1 MGSIAAAAAVTPE
14 LSLELKPTYVHKSI
28 NLFLREISVIGN
40 VSERLSKLDDYIHR
54 LEDEMKK
61 IDAFKRELPLCMLLL
76 NDAILILKEQ
86 TLHCTTSSSTT
97 IDAHPVMEQFIPLM
111 KNNSDDGLKK
121 EKVSKDKMS
130 WMSSAQ
136 LWSSNSSQDE
146 KKKSPVERPI
156 EEVADECEALNTLPM
171 RKFKKL
177 DGAFLPFKGFNGF
190 PATMPRTVRK
200 EDKEVPQPA
209 TPSLS
214 LSPPSSEEQLNSRS
228 RNVQS
233 SAATTRT
240 NPPVFLQNGTPQPP
254 SRKHR
259 RCWSP
264 DLHRRFVSALQQL
277 GGSQV
282 ATPKQIRELMK
293 VDGLTNDEVK
303 SHLQKYRLHTRR
315 APNSS
320 STTAA
325 NEQQGGVVLGGLWVS
340 SSQDNDYGSSKSGN
354 SESESPQGPLQLAA
368 TNGGVSTTCGDDSME
383 DEEDRRS
390 ESYSWKGHLHKPVE
404 SDA

>member
-1 MGSIAAAAAVTPE
+1 MGSIAAVTPE
-14 LSLELKPTYVHKSI
+14 LSLELKPIYVHKSI
-28 NLFLREISVIGN
+28 NLFLRQISMVGN
-40 VSERLSKLDDYIHR
+40 VSERLSKLDDYIQR
-54 LEDEMKK
+54 LEEEMKK

-76 NDAILILKEQ
+76 NDAIVILKEQ
-86 TLHCTTSSSTT
+86 TLHCTSSSTT
-97 IDAHPVMEQFIPLM
+97 IDTHPVMEQFIPLT
-111 KNNSDDGLKK
+111 KNNSDDGVKK
-121 EKVSKDKMS
+121 EKVSNDKMS

-146 KKKSPVERPI
+146 KKKSPLERPV
-156 EEVADECEALNTLPM
+156 EEVADECEGLNTLPM

-190 PATMPRTVRK
+190 PVTMPRTIRK
-200 EDKEVPQPA
+200 EDKEVAQPT

-214 LSPPSSEEQLNSRS
+214 LSPPSSEEQLNSHS
-228 RNVQS
+228 RKIQS
-233 SAATTRT
+233 SATTTTT
-240 NPPVFLQNGTPQPP
+240 NPPVYLQNGTPQPP

-320 STTAA
+320 TTTTTTS
-325 NEQQGGVVLGGLWVS
+325 NQQQGVVVLGGLWVS
-340 SSQDNDYGSSKSGN
+340 SSQDNEYGSSKSGN
-354 SESESPQGPLQLAA
+354 SESESPQGPLQLAG
-368 TNGGVSTTCGDDSME
+368 TNGGISTTCGDDSME

>member
-1 MGSIAAAAAVTPE
+1 MGSIAAASVTPE

-28 NLFLREISVIGN
+28 NTFLREISVIGN

-76 NDAILILKEQ
+76 NDAIVILKEQ

-97 IDAHPVMEQFIPLM
+97 TDAHPVMEQFIPLM

-136 LWSSNSSQDE
+136 LWSNNPSQDE
-146 KKKSPVERPI
+146 KKKSPLERPV

-190 PATMPRTVRK
+190 PVTMPRTVRK
-200 EDKEVPQPA
+200 EDKEVPQPT

-228 RNVQS
+228 RRNVQS
-233 SAATTRT
+233 SAATTT
-240 NPPVFLQNGTPQPP
+240 PNPPVFLQNGTLNHLPG
-254 SRKHR
+254 SIGDVGLLIYID
-259 RCWSP
+259 
-264 DLHRRFVSALQQL
+264 DLLVLCNNL
-277 GGSQV
+277 GV
-282 ATPKQIRELMK
+282 LK
-293 VDGLTNDEVK
+293 
-303 SHLQKYRLHTRR
+303 KYRLHTRR

-320 STTAA
+320 STTTA
-325 NEQQGGVVLGGLWVS
+325 NEQQGVVVLGGLWVS

-354 SESESPQGPLQLAA
+354 SESESPQGPLQLAG
-368 TNGGVSTTCGDDSME
+368 TNGGVSTACGDDSME

>member
-1 MGSIAAAAAVTPE
+1 MGSIAAAAVVTPE

-28 NLFLREISVIGN
+28 NLFLREISVIRN

-54 LEDEMKK
+54 LEEEMKK

-86 TLHCTTSSSTT
+86 TLHCTTSSSSTA
-97 IDAHPVMEQFIPLM
+97 DAPHPVMEQFIPLM
-111 KNNSDDGLKK
+111 KNKSDDGVKK
-121 EKVSKDKMS
+121 EKISKDKMS

-136 LWSSNSSQDE
+136 LWSSNSSQDD
-146 KKKSPVERPI
+146 KKKSVLERPA
-156 EEVADECEALNTLPM
+156 EEEDDECAALNTLPM
-171 RKFKKL
+171 LKYKKL
-177 DGAFLPFKGFNGF
+177 DGAYLPFKGFNGF
-190 PATMPRTVRK
+190 PVTMPRTIRK
-200 EDKEVPQPA
+200 EDKGVPRPT

-214 LSPPSSEEQLNSRS
+214 LSPPSSEEQLSSRN

-233 SAATTRT
+233 SAATTTTTT
-240 NPPVFLQNGTPQPP
+240 NPPVYLQNGTPQPP

-320 STTAA
+320 STTTA
-325 NEQQGGVVLGGLWVS
+325 NEQQVLGGLWVS
-340 SSQDNDYGSSKSGN
+340 SSQDNEYGSSKSGN
-354 SESESPQGPLQLAA
+354 SDSESPQGPLQLARI
-368 TNGGVSTTCGDDSME
+368 NGGISTTCGDDSME

-390 ESYSWKGHLHKPVE
+390 ESYSWKGHLPKPIA